1 MGSNC
6 DGNLKAEIEESN
18 GSGKSKVLS
27 PLDVSLSR
35 RNLISDGK
43 PKSWSFSESSRIKLL
58 KFGSPSAKFMKM
70 AEARDEVSR
79 SVTTTSSS
87 SSHNLRERISG
98 VLHRKIDWSSLMKMG
113 KEWIRNPINMALF
126 VWILV
131 VAVSGAILFMVMTGM
146 LNHAL
151 PKKSQRDA
159 WFEVNNQI
167 LNGLFTLMCLYQH
180 PKRFYHLVLLCRW
193 KPEDITK
200 LRKAYCKN
208 GTYKPHE
215 WMHIMVVVMLL
226 HLNCF
231 AQYALCGLNVGYRRS
246 ERPPIGVAICI
257 SAAIGAPA
265 VAGLYTIL
273 SPLGK
278 DYDDDSS
285 VDEENQVQ
293 REEGSVNR
301 RGALERRYSFA
312 STSSV
317 DGMVPVSNPQ
327 WSGGILDI
335 WDDISLAYLS
345 LFCTFCVFGWNM
357 ERVGFGNMYVHIATF
372 ILFCLAPFFI
382 FNLAAVNIDNETV
395 REALGI
401 SGILLCLFGLLYG
414 GFWRIQMRKRFKLP
428 SYKFCFGRAAISDCT
443 LWLFCCWCSL
453 AQEVRTANSYE
464 IVEDKF
470 CQRTQEQSS
479 VSPLPRED
487 GVFDP
492 RFGLGSSPK
501 NISGANSPSPSRF
514 WKEAHSPNVQT
525 PREKDEGKSEV
536 VLTPPSPL
544 SIHRE
549 A

>member
-1 MGSNC
+1 MGSNS
-6 DGNLKAEIEESN
+6 KPEIHEPSKKSN
-18 GSGKSKVLS
+18 HLC
-27 PLDVSLSR
+27 PLDVSSSSSR
-35 RNLISDGK
+35 RTLISSDGNK
-43 PKSWSFSESSRIKLL
+43 PKAWSSSVLP
-58 KFGSPSAKFMKM
+58 SPSAKLMKL
-70 AEARDEVSR
+70 AEQRDEVSR
-79 SVTTTSSS
+79 SVKTSSI
-87 SSHNLRERISG
+87 RERISG
-98 VLHRKIDWSSLMKMG
+98 VLHRKIDWTSLATMG
-113 KEWIRNPINMALF
+113 KQWIRNPINMALF
-126 VWILV
+126 LWILV

-146 LNHAL
+146 LNRAL
-151 PKKSQRDA
+151 PKKSERDA

-193 KPEDITK
+193 GRDDVAK
-200 LRKAYCKN
+200 LRKVYCKN
-208 GTYKPHE
+208 GSYKPHE
-215 WMHIMVVVMLL
+215 WMHVMVVVLLL

-246 ERPPIGVAICI
+246 QRPPIGVAVCI
-257 SAAIGAPA
+257 SVAIGAPA
-265 VAGLYTIL
+265 AAALYTML

-278 DYDDDSS
+278 DYEE
-285 VDEENQVQ
+285 DEENQLQ
-293 REEGSVNR
+293 RCEEGSVNR
-301 RGALERRYSFA
+301 RVSLERRYSFA
-312 STSSV
+312 SN
-317 DGMVPVSNPQ
+317 GNRMVPVSDPQ
-327 WSGGILDI
+327 WSGGVLDI
-335 WDDISLAYLS
+335 WDEISLAYLS

-395 REALGI
+395 REALGV
-401 SGILLCLFGLLYG
+401 SGILLCVFGLLYG

-428 SYKFCFGRAAISDCT
+428 SYKFCFGNAAVADCT

-453 AQEVRTANSYE
+453 AQEVRTVDSYE

-470 CQRTQEQSS
+470 CQRAAAQQQEKSLV

-492 RFGLGSSPK
+492 KVGGLGSSPR
-501 NISGANSPSPSRF
+501 NVSGANTPSRF
-514 WKEAHSPNVQT
+514 WKEVHSPNVQT
-525 PREKDEGKSEV
+525 PRENGEVKSEV

>member
-1 MGSNC
+1 MGSKPEINEPNNTTLKKS
-6 DGNLKAEIEESN
+6 NL
-18 GSGKSKVLS
+18 LC
-27 PLDVSLSR
+27 PLDVTSSSR
-35 RNLISDGK
+35 RTLISDGK
-43 PKSWSFSESSRIKLL
+43 PRSWSNTVLP
-58 KFGSPSAKFMKM
+58 SPSAKFKKL
-70 AEARDEVSR
+70 ANQREELSR
-79 SVTTTSSS
+79 SVKTSSI
-87 SSHNLRERISG
+87 RERIST
-98 VLHRKIDWSSLMKMG
+98 VLHRKIEWTSLIKMG

-126 VWILV
+126 LWILV

-151 PKKSQRDA
+151 PKKSDRDA

-180 PKRFYHLVLLCRW
+180 PKRFYHLVLLVRW
-193 KPEDITK
+193 GREDVTK
-200 LRKAYCKN
+200 LRKVYCKN
-208 GTYKPHE
+208 GSYKPHE
-215 WMHIMVVVMLL
+215 WMHMMVVVLLL

-231 AQYALCGLNVGYRRS
+231 AQYALCGLNVGFRRS
-246 ERPPIGVAICI
+246 ERPPIGVAVCI
-257 SAAIGAPA
+257 SVAIGAPA
-265 VAGLYTIL
+265 AAGLYTML

-278 DYDDDSS
+278 DYDDDGGS
-285 VDEENQVQ
+285 VDEENQLQ
-293 REEGSVNR
+293 GGVNR
-301 RGALERRYSFA
+301 RVSLERRYSFA
-312 STSSV
+312 SGSGSVV
-317 DGMVPVSNPQ
+317 DGNRMVPVSDPQ
-327 WSGGILDI
+327 WSGGVLDI
-335 WDDISLAYLS
+335 WDEISLAYLS

-395 REALGI
+395 REALGV
-401 SGILLCLFGLLYG
+401 SGILLCVFGLLYG

-428 SYKFCFGRAAISDCT
+428 SYKFCFGNAAVADCT

-453 AQEVRTANSYE
+453 AQEVRTVDSYE

-470 CQRTQEQSS
+470 CQIAQQEKSL

-492 RFGLGSSPK
+492 KIGVGSSPREM
-501 NISGANSPSPSRF
+501 SGANSPNPSRF
-514 WKEAHSPNVQT
+514 WKEVHSPSVQT
-525 PREKDEGKSEV
+525 PRENDEVKNEV